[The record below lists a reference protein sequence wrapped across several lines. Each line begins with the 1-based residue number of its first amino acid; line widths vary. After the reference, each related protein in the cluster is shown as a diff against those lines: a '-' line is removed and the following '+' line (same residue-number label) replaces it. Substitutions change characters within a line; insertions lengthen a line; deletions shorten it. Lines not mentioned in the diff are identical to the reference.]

1 MTKQAVEQHST
12 PAHPRALT
20 PQARKR
26 IEGRIETLI
35 AVLDAQDAPAEDLED
50 GGDHEPDPDGEPAL
64 GWPEDKDQDR
74 AIKNCTNDDAGMIF
88 GPDREGDDADSE
100 LSLGS
105 RGSTFD
111 ADCEDEGEG

>member
-1 MTKQAVEQHST
+1 MTKQAVEQHIT
-12 PAHPRALT
+12 PAHPRVLT

-50 GGDHEPDPDGEPAL
+50 GADDEPDSDGEGSL

-74 AIKNCTNDDAGMIF
+74 ALKNCLSDDGGVIF
-88 GPDREGDDADSE
+88 GPDREGDDAD
-100 LSLGS
+100 
-105 RGSTFD
+105 
-111 ADCEDEGEG
+111 